1 MTRPHQLSLIAQ
13 GAGRCAGRLAWDRDN
28 VAPVATTVSA
38 ALTVLTRLGTNCPR
52 QCRSRALAR
61 PGLIPGARTLA

>member
-1 MTRPHQLSLIAQ
+1 
-13 GAGRCAGRLAWDRDN
+13 